1 MEIRENKEMIVRD
14 LVRDLL
20 DMPQDKEV
28 LIETEEAGDRFILKD
43 LQKTK
48 NYVTIVICKEE

>member
-1 MEIRENKEMIVRD
+1 MIVRD
-14 LVRDLL
+14 LIRDLL

-28 LIETEEAGDRFILKD
+28 LIETEEERDRFILKD

-48 NYVTIVICKEE
+48 NYVTIVIGKEK